1 MNFGFLTKLIKIYKL
16 KNNSKS
22 KHKEQKGTFY
32 LLEAATY
39 YTLKA
44 TNPWCTR
51 ETQALHS
58 SQSHH
63 VPSNSEA
70 YSRNTCPLT
79 ENYYP
84 HVMNLNIDSFKNL

>member
-1 MNFGFLTKLIKIYKL
+1 MLNCIMMSHHYISVRRMQRKQLPIMNFGFLTKLIKIYML

-44 TNPWCTR
+44 TNP
-51 ETQALHS
+51 
-58 SQSHH
+58 
-63 VPSNSEA
+63 
-70 YSRNTCPLT
+70 
-79 ENYYP
+79 
-84 HVMNLNIDSFKNL
+84 